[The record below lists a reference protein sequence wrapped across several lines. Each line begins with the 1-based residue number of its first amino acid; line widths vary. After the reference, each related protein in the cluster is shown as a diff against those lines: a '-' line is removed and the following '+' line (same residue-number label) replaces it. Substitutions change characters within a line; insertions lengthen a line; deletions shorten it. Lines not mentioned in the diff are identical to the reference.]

1 MLERERQ
8 QLLQDKEQFQMH
20 IHEQMEQMEAA
31 RVQFQKEQQEIAYEW
46 TELLWD
52 QSFHLAEKIVNQA
65 VDSRLLDVLPIL
77 TGIVQ
82 TLPTSFEKLI
92 ITVHPETFERIQ
104 EEKENTKE
112 YWLLQL
118 VEWKYDFS
126 CSLVNLFWKKRKSSL
141 NLNLHLYLRNFVR
154 NGKKRSYLRSKMYE
168 PPVNE

>member
-1 MLERERQ
+1 M
-8 QLLQDKEQFQMH
+8 
-20 IHEQMEQMEAA
+20 
-31 RVQFQKEQQEIAYEW
+31 
-46 TELLWD
+46 
-52 QSFHLAEKIVNQA
+52 NQA

-82 TLPTSFEKLI
+82 TLPTSFEKLV

-126 CSLVNLFWKKRKSSL
+126 LQFGEFVLKKRKSSL
-141 NLNLHLYLRNFVR
+141 NLNLHLYLRNFV
-154 NGKKRSYLRSKMYE
+154 KMGRRE
-168 PPVNE
+168 II

>member
-1 MLERERQ
+1 MGS
-8 QLLQDKEQFQMH
+8 
-20 IHEQMEQMEAA
+20 I
-31 RVQFQKEQQEIAYEW
+31 I
-46 TELLWD
+46 
-52 QSFHLAEKIVNQA
+52 SFSRKIVNQA

-104 EEKENTKE
+104 AKE